1 MKVVIPG
8 YKTKILKIS
17 IWLSKVVAHHFEIL
31 NVQKLL
37 FNNDDEISKSDYLRK
52 AYTMVN
58 KTGCDILI
66 IHFIYFLSILQ
77 KLSNMLLVGP

>member
-37 FNNDDEISKSDYLRK
+37 FNNDDEISKIDYLI
-52 AYTMVN
+52 
-58 KTGCDILI
+58 D
-66 IHFIYFLSILQ
+66 
-77 KLSNMLLVGP
+77 